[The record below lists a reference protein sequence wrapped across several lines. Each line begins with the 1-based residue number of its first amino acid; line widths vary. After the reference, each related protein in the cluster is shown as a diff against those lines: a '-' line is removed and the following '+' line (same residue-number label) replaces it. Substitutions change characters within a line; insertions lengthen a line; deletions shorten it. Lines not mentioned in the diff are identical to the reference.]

1 LHCGHGNQTAG
12 SPATQLD
19 GLIPPAGWPTT
30 SSGDGG
36 DRRENSKLHGI
47 VRRGLES
54 AIRNVGCGQ
63 SPPIAIHIVIGAQKF
78 MRKSGGR
85 FVFVQSA
92 RGLAHSKTLRVL
104 QESSCRAQRLGL
116 RPRCIGAAFPRGIS
130 AVPRLAGTAIIE
142 RFVVRPGI
150 K

>member
-1 LHCGHGNQTAG
+1 LRCGHGGQTAG

-36 DRRENSKLHGI
+36 DRRENFKLHGI

-63 SPPIAIHIVIGAQKF
+63 SPPIAIRIVIGAQKF

-116 RPRCIGAAFPRGIS
+116 RRPSSAFPRGIS
-130 AVPRLAGTAIIE
+130 VVPRLTGTAIIE